1 MSLNRCVEGLVQ
13 TPDKMAQALSFL
25 FNEWMSNDTESFRER
40 LVATKVPLAKT
51 MAPLALIAGAHN
63 VRDVLDFDQVTRR
76 KRFLET
82 YLLAE
87 LRQLEELKR
96 HKSELHAMC
105 ELDRQYLAEMRKT
118 VDIDTKKM
126 RSERE
131 RKEAEVGL
139 GEKKAIVKGVNG
151 SISGFDPNKDSE
163 CNEVLEKISRHLKSL
178 GESTSGLAELNSQM
192 EVVMGMLDGV

>member
-1 MSLNRCVEGLVQ
+1 
-13 TPDKMAQALSFL
+13 
-25 FNEWMSNDTESFRER
+25 
-40 LVATKVPLAKT
+40 
-51 MAPLALIAGAHN
+51 
-63 VRDVLDFDQVTRR
+63 
-76 KRFLET
+76 
-82 YLLAE
+82 
-87 LRQLEELKR
+87 
-96 HKSELHAMC
+96 MC